1 MGRTTLSQSPRP
13 YHLFTVGLGYSA
25 RYTVARL
32 GDQVARVSA
41 TVRGEDKAARL
52 TALGIHP
59 TPFDGTAPGPGV
71 ADALSAST
79 HLIVS
84 AGPEEFG
91 DPLLYHH
98 GADIERAIGAGALRG
113 IVYLSTIG
121 VYGDTGGAWI
131 DETAPCRPDRGRSQ
145 WRVRAEADW
154 LALGARNGIPVSVL
168 RLGGIYGPARNPFV
182 NLEKGQARLI
192 NKPGQVFNRIH
203 VADIAAAVEAALE
216 QGYHGPVNVVDGD
229 PTPPQDPI
237 RFAAA
242 LMGVAPPV
250 EEPYDPASM
259 SPMARSFYEETRR
272 CHNRVLTDV
281 LGVTL
286 SAPTYREGLTAMWQD
301 GTWRGTDEDRAEAS
315 PRFRR
320 VSKGG

>member
-1 MGRTTLSQSPRP
+1 MGRTILSQSPRP

-25 RYTVARL
+25 RYAVARL
-32 GDQVARVSA
+32 GERVARISA
-41 TVRGEDKAARL
+41 TARGEDKAARL
-52 TALGIHP
+52 ATLGIHA

-71 ADALSAST
+71 ADTLMAST

-84 AGPEEFG
+84 AGPEAFG
-91 DPLLYHH
+91 DPLLHH
-98 GADIERAIGAGALRG
+98 HAGDIERAIGAGALKG

-131 DETAPCRPDRGRSQ
+131 DETAPCTPERGRSQ
-145 WRVRAEADW
+145 WRVKAEADW
-154 LALGARNGIPVSVL
+154 LTLGERAGIPVGVL

-182 NLEKGQARLI
+182 NLEKGQARLV

-203 VADIAAAVEAALE
+203 VADIAGAIEAAIE
-216 QGYHGPVNVVDGD
+216 KGFHGPVNVVDGD

-237 RFAAA
+237 RFAAS

-272 CHNRVLTDV
+272 CHNRVLTDT
-281 LGVTL
+281 LGVRL
-286 SAPTYREGLTAMWQD
+286 VAPTYREGLGDMWRN

-320 VSKGG
+320 VGKEG